1 MSWIDNRKFSCWLE
15 GCRLETNSDEKTLV
29 NMVRK
34 CSVGQRNAIRGIK
47 GNVGAVTGMESRRV
61 WLHYTSK
68 MKAGKQ

>member
-1 MSWIDNRKFSCWLE
+1 MLLGVS
-15 GCRLETNSDEKTLV
+15 
-29 NMVRK
+29 
-34 CSVGQRNAIRGIK
+34 K